1 MATNFL
7 WGTVGS
13 VYNLLTTE
21 LNALANGTLSAI
33 GPEINNTT
41 NAFQMGQFYLSLA
54 SAAFVAP
61 SYANIYIVPS
71 SDLAGA
77 NYPTFTSAAAAAL
90 ANYLAGTIYIN
101 GSTAVQ
107 KEILPYITI
116 PPGKFKTLLL
126 TGGSCP
132 TLGATGN
139 TLDLYPTP
147 SQY

>member
-7 WGTVGS
+7 YGSVGTVMH
-13 VYNLLTTE
+13 LLTTE

-33 GPEINNTT
+33 GPQIDNS
-41 NAFQMGQFYLSLA
+41 ASAYQMGQLVLTLS

-61 SYANIYIVPS
+61 SYASIYLVPS
-71 SDLAGA
+71 DDTAGS

-90 ANYLAGTIYIN
+90 QNYLAGTIYIN
-101 GSTAVQ
+101 GSTAAQ
-107 KEILPYITI
+107 KEILPYVAI
-116 PPGKFKTLLL
+116 PLGKFKALLL

-132 TLGATGN
+132 TLGATLS